1 MGCTHLDNMA
11 SAAKVPMF
19 SFCWWSSWKSV
30 TQLSCISLQ
39 SCLPNPATH
48 FCPSLYYPTD
58 WGTCVWSYNC
68 TRSNWKYPV
77 LGQNSP
83 FLPNRAQLK
92 DTIPEDRKKKW
103 PSARVKQKQTPA
115 VEQRPPFYVGPAD
128 SHQPRAACEFAAGIF
143 KQPKQ
148 YRNCSTLI
156 IAVSREILILPQGF
170 KQATLLGIFLS

>member
-1 MGCTHLDNMA
+1 
-11 SAAKVPMF
+11 MF